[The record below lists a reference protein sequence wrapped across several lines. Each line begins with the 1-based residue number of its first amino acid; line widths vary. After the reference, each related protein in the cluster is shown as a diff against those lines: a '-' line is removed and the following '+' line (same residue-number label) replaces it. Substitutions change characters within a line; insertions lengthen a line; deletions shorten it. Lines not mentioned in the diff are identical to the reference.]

1 MNFCSDNATGASPAV
16 IEAVVRANEGSA
28 MPYGGDPLTQQAEDK
43 IRALFETD
51 ADVFPVATGTIAN
64 VLSLAVMTPSYGA
77 IFCHPAAHIVAHE
90 CGAPEFFTGGA
101 RLLPMDDVNG
111 LCTPDGFDEAW
122 SRQGDSVHHVQTA
135 GMSLTQIS
143 EAGTVYDL
151 ETIKIMT
158 DKAHER
164 GLYVHMDG
172 ARFANAIASLGC
184 TPAEMTWKAG
194 IDILSFGASKNGC
207 MAAEAVVIFKPE
219 LAKTFPFHRKRAGQ
233 LFSKMRFI
241 AAQLDAYVTDD
252 LWLENAR
259 HANAMAQKL
268 ATGLSETGGFDLLCP
283 PPANM
288 VYADMSEQ
296 VMDGLEA
303 DGFEIYRDD
312 DAIGPFN
319 RLVTGFNTD
328 PAHVDAFVDSATRH
342 ARA

>member
-1 MNFCSDNATGASPAV
+1 MNFCSDNATGAAPAV
-16 IEAVVRANEGSA
+16 MDAVMRADEGSS
-28 MPYGGDPLTQQAEDK
+28 MPYGDDPLTKQAEDK

-51 ADVFPVATGTIAN
+51 ADVFPMATGTIAN

-101 RLLPMDDVNG
+101 RLLPMDNVNG
-111 LCTPDGFDEAW
+111 LSTPEGFDEAW
-122 SRQGDSVHHVQTA
+122 TRQGDTVHHVQTA

-151 ETIKIMT
+151 ETIRTMAA
-158 DKAHER
+158 KAHER

-172 ARFANAIASLGC
+172 ARFANAIAALDC
-184 TPAEMTWKAG
+184 TPAEMSWKAG

-207 MAAEAVVIFKPE
+207 MAAEAVVIFNPE

-233 LFSKMRFI
+233 LFSKMRFV

-252 LWLENAR
+252 LWLNNAR

-268 ATGLSETGGFDLLCP
+268 AQGLKETAGLELLCE

-288 VYADMSEQ
+288 VYADLSEKI
-296 VMDGLEA
+296 MDGLEA
-303 DGFEIYRDD
+303 EGFEIYRDG
-312 DAIGPFN
+312 DAIGPYN

-328 PAHVDAFVDSATRH
+328 PAHVDAFIAC
-342 ARA
+342 AQQNA